1 MTSSTRA
8 RAAFDAAFRAP
19 RPGRGP
25 AARDRRAIASS
36 RRPADALAS
45 SRSAIP
51 AGHSRDRARRARDL
65 ARVARLASPSNTAL
79 APLGAFKHARDANK
93 RRGPIDRSPRLAHAR
108 RLRPSVHSIHR
119 AKLVAQVL
127 VDFTASWCGPCKK
140 IGPYFE
146 ELATKYTDVIFVK
159 IDVDDLDDVAAEC
172 GISAMPTFQLY
183 SNGVKVQ
190 EMTGADET
198 KLAAMAAAADD
209 M

>member
-1 MTSSTRA
+1 MQTLA
-8 RAAFDAAFRAP
+8 RFFLFDRT
-19 RPGRGP
+19 
-25 AARDRRAIASS
+25 ASS
-36 RRPADALAS
+36 MSIYTRNL
-45 SRSAIP
+45 
-51 AGHSRDRARRARDL
+51 
-65 ARVARLASPSNTAL
+65 TATHH
-79 APLGAFKHARDANK
+79 P
-93 RRGPIDRSPRLAHAR
+93 PT
-108 RLRPSVHSIHR
+108 VHH
-119 AKLVAQVL
+119 VQVL

-146 ELATKYTDVIFVK
+146 ELATKYPDVIFVK

>member
-1 MTSSTRA
+1 M
-8 RAAFDAAFRAP
+8 
-19 RPGRGP
+19 GRGP
-25 AARDRRAIASS
+25 NTHTTPIEPERVHEDHRIEPNRPCKRGKPAAAPAPPRIS
-36 RRPADALAS
+36 RRLVTHFQKRCRRSLAFFYS
-45 SRSAIP
+45 IAPPRQCQSTYVICPPPTSHPPSIP
-51 AGHSRDRARRARDL
+51 
-65 ARVARLASPSNTAL
+65 
-79 APLGAFKHARDANK
+79 
-93 RRGPIDRSPRLAHAR
+93 
-108 RLRPSVHSIHR
+108 
-119 AKLVAQVL
+119 AQVL

-146 ELATKYTDVIFVK
+146 ELATKYPDVIFVK

>member
-1 MTSSTRA
+1 MCI
-8 RAAFDAAFRAP
+8 
-19 RPGRGP
+19 
-25 AARDRRAIASS
+25 RDR
-36 RRPADALAS
+36 
-45 SRSAIP
+45 
-51 AGHSRDRARRARDL
+51 
-65 ARVARLASPSNTAL
+65 
-79 APLGAFKHARDANK
+79 
-93 RRGPIDRSPRLAHAR
+93 
-108 RLRPSVHSIHR
+108 
-119 AKLVAQVL
+119 VL

-146 ELATKYTDVIFVK
+146 ELATKYPDVIFVK

>member
-1 MTSSTRA
+1 M
-8 RAAFDAAFRAP
+8 
-19 RPGRGP
+19 
-25 AARDRRAIASS
+25 
-36 RRPADALAS
+36 
-45 SRSAIP
+45 
-51 AGHSRDRARRARDL
+51 
-65 ARVARLASPSNTAL
+65 
-79 APLGAFKHARDANK
+79 
-93 RRGPIDRSPRLAHAR
+93 
-108 RLRPSVHSIHR
+108 
-119 AKLVAQVL
+119 QVL

-146 ELATKYTDVIFVK
+146 ELATKYPDVIFVK